1 MFVALDIRHVMRMRC
16 IAICGLVCV
25 YHVFPYYLTNGTIS
39 GRKKRF
45 NTMSV
50 LIYCTTL
57 FETLLILRRIDRD
70 VFVNNLKYQLD
81 ATR

>member
-1 MFVALDIRHVMRMRC
+1 VFVALDIRHVMRMRC

-45 NTMSV
+45 NTM
-50 LIYCTTL
+50 
-57 FETLLILRRIDRD
+57 
-70 VFVNNLKYQLD
+70 
-81 ATR
+81 